1 MKNAEQELKRKR
13 TGETEDEET
22 EETEKPEVVCER
34 CNRRGLFC
42 RPGKG
47 TKASACEACQN
58 ARTHC
63 SNAPPVRRKAKT
75 AGGKSPAKKARTEVR
90 RNATTGQ
97 IWKPRSVTPEDSDS
111 ESEAVATEDEEPPKP
126 ASKGKG
132 KARVQRQT
140 TPETTPH
147 TTDTEALAIARERN
161 ELLRGI
167 GRQMAKARKS
177 QQRQSERIKELTA
190 SNLAMVRQVYALL
203 GHLQTK
209 EKDAESRRESEGRNV
224 EGSGS
229 TEAGVKEVEFPMEV
243 DATPVTEENAGKAPG
258 KEPEV
263 AEEGTEQETE
273 KIAEEL

>member
-1 MKNAEQELKRKR
+1 MKNAKQELKRKR

-34 CNRRGLFC
+34 CDRRGLFC

-63 SNAPPVRRKAKT
+63 SNAPPVRRKAKPT
-75 AGGKSPAKKARTEVR
+75 GGKSPAKKARTEVR

-97 IWKPRSVTPEDSDS
+97 IRKPRSVTPEDSSS
-111 ESEAVATEDEEPPKP
+111 ESEAVATEDEGQPKP
-126 ASKGKG
+126 VTKGKG
-132 KARVQRQT
+132 KARARRQA
-140 TPETTPH
+140 TPEATPRAP
-147 TTDTEALAIARERN
+147 DTESIAIARERN
-161 ELLRGI
+161 DLLRGI

-177 QQRQSERIKELTA
+177 QERHSERLQELTA

-203 GHLQTK
+203 GHLQTA
-209 EKDAESRRESEGRNV
+209 EKDALFRRS
-224 EGSGS
+224 S
-229 TEAGVKEVEFPMEV
+229 EV
-243 DATPVTEENAGKAPG
+243 DAAPTTEENTEKAPG

-263 AEEGTEQETE
+263 TEEGTEQEAE